1 MKEGQ
6 IPDQNVNSQV
16 QAWKEIFSVINIPL
30 AYLDRE
36 FNFIS
41 VNKSYGKEYEKDA
54 DFFIGK
60 NYFDLNDKEDEDLFR
75 KIINLGEGYSIFS
88 KPFKFDKGTKYLDLS
103 IQPIRENDKVVGLII
118 SLTDVS
124 EKIKY
129 KETLQKEENELNNIK
144 QNLSEVEKVGHIGN
158 WEWDAKNKKLWWS
171 DELFRIF
178 GFKPQEFT
186 PTYEMLANLIHPGD
200 RAFVM
205 GNVNNARYQNKPY
218 RIEYRI
224 MSGNTIHFIHEEVE
238 IITSETG
245 EILKVIGA
253 AQDITRQ
260 KSNELSLREHEMQ
273 LNKAQKIAH
282 IGNWEID
289 ILNNTLQWSNEIYHI
304 FGIEKEKI
312 KITYEKFLD
321 LIHPADK
328 ESVSAQLKRAMYEGE
343 YYNTDYR
350 IICARG
356 DIRFIHSEAEVTFDE
371 NAKPIKIFGTM
382 QDISEH
388 KYAEESLKK
397 LNRSL
402 RTLSLCNQ
410 ILVHATSEQ
419 ELLDTMCQIIVEQGG
434 YRMAWV
440 GIVEHDEAKSI
451 RAVAQKGF
459 EEGYL
464 DTLKLTWADTERGRG
479 PTGRAV
485 RNKTTQVTQNI
496 QNDPNFTPWKGEAE
510 KRGYNSTICLP
521 LISNEEV
528 FATLNIYA
536 AEADG
541 FPKSE
546 VDLLQELS
554 EDLSFGIIS
563 LRTETERNT
572 AVKERNEYLE
582 KLREGLEN
590 TIRVIATTI
599 EIRDP
604 YTAGHQKRVADIAAA
619 IGKELH
625 LSEEDIHAIHLAGTV
640 HDFGKIRV
648 PSEILTNPGHLDEV
662 EFNFIKKHPQ
672 VGYDILK
679 DIEFPWPIAD
689 MVLQH
694 HERLNGTGYP
704 QGLKNGNII
713 MGARIIAVA
722 DVVESMASR
731 RPYRSE
737 LGVKAAMDEIIQG
750 KSTLYDPDVVDACIK
765 IIKENKITFT
775 FH

>member
-1 MKEGQ
+1 MKTEKISNRNNNNQ
-6 IPDQNVNSQV
+6 T
-16 QAWKEIFSVINIPL
+16 QAWKEIFSVINTPL
-30 AYLDRE
+30 AYLDKD
-36 FNFIS
+36 FYFIS
-41 VNKSYGKEYEKDA
+41 INKSYAKEYEKEV

-60 NYFDLNDKEDEDLFR
+60 NYFDLNDKEDEGLFK
-75 KIINLGEGYSIFS
+75 KIIDLGEGYSLFS
-88 KPFKFDKGTKYLDLS
+88 KPFKSDKGVKYLDLS
-103 IQPIRENDKVVGLII
+103 IQPVREKEQITGLVI

-129 KETLQKEENELNNIK
+129 KEMLQKEENELNNIK

-158 WEWDAKNKKLWWS
+158 WEWDEKNKTLFWS

-186 PTYEMLANLIHPGD
+186 PTYEILANLIHPGD

-205 GNVNNARYQNKPY
+205 GSINNARYQNKPY
-218 RIEYRI
+218 SMEYRI
-224 MSGNTIHFIHEEVE
+224 MPGNIMHFIHEEIE
-238 IITSETG
+238 IITDEKGKISR
-245 EILKVIGA
+245 IIGA
-253 AQDITRQ
+253 TQDITRQ
-260 KSNELSLREHEMQ
+260 KSNELSLHEDEMQ
-273 LNKAQKIAH
+273 LNRAQKIAH
-282 IGNWEID
+282 IGNWELD
-289 ILNNTLQWSNEIYHI
+289 PLSNDLQWSDEVYHI

-312 KITYEKFLD
+312 KITYEKFLS
-321 LIHPADK
+321 LLYPADK
-328 ESVSAQLKRAMYEGE
+328 EKVIAQMNKSLYEGE
-343 YYNTDYR
+343 YYNIDYR

-356 DIRFIHSEAEVTFDE
+356 DIRFIHSEAEIIFDE

-410 ILVHATSEQ
+410 MLIHATTEQ
-419 ELLDTMCQIIVEQGG
+419 ELLDTMCQVIVENSG

-440 GIVEHDEAKSI
+440 GIVEHDEDKSI
-451 RAVAQKGF
+451 RVAAKKGF
-459 EEGYL
+459 DDGYV
-464 DTLKLTWADTERGRG
+464 DTLKLSWADTERGRS
-479 PTGRAV
+479 PTGKAIRT
-485 RNKTTQVTQNI
+485 KTSQVIQNI
-496 QNDPNFTPWKGEAE
+496 QADPTFAIWREE
-510 KRGYNSTICLP
+510 SIKRGYNATISLP
-521 LISNEEV
+521 LMNNEEA
-528 FATLNIYA
+528 FAVLNIYA
-536 AEADG
+536 SEADE
-541 FPKSE
+541 FSKSE
-546 VDLLQELS
+546 IGLLEELS

-572 AVKERNEYLE
+572 AVKERKEYLE

-590 TIRVIATTI
+590 TIKVIATTI

-604 YTAGHQKRVADIAAA
+604 YTAGHQKRVADLAAA
-619 IGKELH
+619 IGKELN

-640 HDFGKIRV
+640 HDFGKIRI

-662 EFNFIKKHPQ
+662 EYNFIKIHPQ

-679 DIEFPWPIAD
+679 DIEFPWPIAK

-704 QGLKNGNII
+704 QGLKDGEIVL
-713 MGARIIAVA
+713 GARILAVA

-737 LGVKAAMDEIIQG
+737 LGVDAAMDEIIQG